1 MFSPDTQATNPVI
14 EFLNP
19 TLGNPYFNYR
29 QNLRSGCK
37 REAMVFGSSRRWLNH
52 PEDLVVPGS
61 RS

>member
-19 TLGNPYFNYR
+19 TSGNPYFNYR

-37 REAMVFGSSRRWLNH
+37 REAMVFGSSRR
-52 PEDLVVPGS
+52 
-61 RS
+61 